1 MIDRYIYSMYVCL
14 KRQLD
19 LLDCIDLI
27 DCSLCIAIEII
38 FNLLPIIKISPRNRL
53 VDALPSGERLTKV
66 NALSITF
73 SLCFD

>member
-1 MIDRYIYSMYVCL
+1 MIDIYSMYVCL

-38 FNLLPIIKISPRNRL
+38 INILPIIKTSPEIDLTLSL
-53 VDALPSGERLTKV
+53 VVSA
-66 NALSITF
+66 
-73 SLCFD
+73 